1 MKRFYQNNQRGIA
14 STVSILSLLCCS
26 IASAEEPRKVDQ
38 NDCPVSGSCLVQNA
52 QKLVGQLFAYP
63 RKFGLA
69 ALEQLESAQPPPTYA
84 NALGETINVG
94 PSHWD
99 MENITSRD
107 NTNLRVTFRHFQELS
122 LLTLWEDRS
131 YKLHLSLSNDGVAG
145 INFTRKEIQGTGVKT
160 NRYSQLEQPPEI
172 HNPHPLMSAF

>member
-1 MKRFYQNNQRGIA
+1 M
-14 STVSILSLLCCS
+14 LSMLCCS
-26 IASAEEPRKVDQ
+26 IATAEEPRKVDQ
-38 NDCPVSGSCLVQNA
+38 NDCPISGSCLVQTA

-69 ALEQLESAQPPPTYA
+69 TLEQLESAEPPPTYA
-84 NALGETINVG
+84 NALGQPINVG

-107 NTNLRVTFRHFQELS
+107 NTGLRVTFRHFQELS

-131 YKLHLSLSNDGVAG
+131 YKLHLSLSNDGFAG
-145 INFTRKEIQGTGVKT
+145 INFTRKEPRRISAKT
-160 NRYSQLEQPPEI
+160 DKNSRLDEPPEI
-172 HNPHPLMSAF
+172 HNPYQLMSAF